1 MIQVL
6 CYTGRGFDTCWRPA
20 SIAEN
25 VVVLGVEGCPWFG
38 LCPGEPYTPI
48 RFFTGDFA

>member
-20 SIAEN
+20 SIATQ
-25 VVVLGVEGCPWFG
+25 VVKGTESTSYG
-38 LCPGEPYTPI
+38 LPSFAYYTPI
-48 RFFTGDFA
+48 RFFTGDSA

>member
-20 SIAEN
+20 SVATN
-25 VVVLGVEGCPWFG
+25 VVESYAVPTAASF
-38 LCPGEPYTPI
+38 TPI
-48 RFFTGDFA
+48 RFFSGDFA

>member
-20 SIAEN
+20 SVATGISTSFAYCE
-25 VVVLGVEGCPWFG
+25 GVEV
-38 LCPGEPYTPI
+38 PYSSI

>member
-20 SIAEN
+20 SVATN
-25 VVVLGVEGCPWFG
+25 VVEIGGAI
-38 LCPGEPYTPI
+38 PI

>member
-6 CYTGRGFDTCWRPA
+6 CFTGRGFDTCWRPA
-20 SIAEN
+20 SVATMR
-25 VVVLGVEGCPWFG
+25 VLHTHGDDG
-38 LCPGEPYTPI
+38 PYNSI

>member
-20 SIAEN
+20 SVATRIAETCSI
-25 VVVLGVEGCPWFG
+25 GKDG
-38 LCPGEPYTPI
+38 LYSPI
-48 RFFTGDFA
+48 RFFSGDFA